1 MKLGGYSLAELCRA
15 LRERPELELKRDIR
29 LPARVLGIP
38 TESAWFPGGPIAN
51 GDDTAALPDQD
62 GFTLLA
68 AEGMRPEFVAADP
81 WFAGFC
87 AVMVNLSD
95 VAAMGGRPWAIVDVL
110 FSGGSDAE
118 QVLLGMRDASRS
130 FGVPIV
136 GGHTTRVSGP
146 TSLAA
151 AVLGR
156 ARRLISSYRA
166 RPGQAILVAVDL
178 RGAFRGGTAQFDA
191 ATSASA
197 ETLRRNLGILPEL
210 AEAELVSAG
219 KDISMAGLCGS
230 LAMLLET
237 SGVGAR
243 LELERVPAPA
253 NVDALRWLTA
263 FPSFGFVLTAE
274 PERADEVRRRFEA
287 AGVSCNVV
295 GRIDTTRR
303 LELHS
308 GAERAVYVDLRSE
321 ALTGFG
327 VR

>member
-1 MKLGGYSLAELCRA
+1 MKLGGYSLSTLCEA
-15 LRERPELELKRDIR
+15 LRARPELELKRDIR
-29 LPARVLGIP
+29 LPARVLGARS
-38 TESAWFPGGPIAN
+38 ESAWFAGGDIAN
-51 GDDTAALPDQD
+51 GDDTAALPDGD
-62 GFTLLA
+62 GFTLFA

-95 VAAMGGRPWAIVDVL
+95 VAAMGGRPWAVVDVL
-110 FSGGSDAE
+110 FSGSSDNE
-118 QVLLGMRDASRS
+118 QILLGMREASRS

-136 GGHTTRVSGP
+136 GGHTTRVDGNSV
-146 TSLAA
+146 LAV

-166 RPGQAILVAVDL
+166 RPGQAILAAFDL
-178 RGAFRGGTAQFDA
+178 RGAFRGATSQFDA

-197 ETLRRNLGILPEL
+197 ATLRRNLSVLPEL

-219 KDISMAGLCGS
+219 KDVSMAGLCGS

-243 LELERVPAPA
+243 LTLDEVPAPP

-274 PERADEVRRRFEA
+274 PERAEEVQRRFA
-287 AGVSCNVV
+287 AVGLTCSVV
-295 GRIDTTRR
+295 GEIDASRR
-303 LELHS
+303 LELCS
-308 GAERAVYVDLRSE
+308 FGERALYADLGVE
-321 ALTGFG
+321 VLTGFG
-327 VR
+327 SR

>member
-118 QVLLGMRDASRS
+118 QVLLGMRDASRA

-136 GGHTTRVSGP
+136 GGHTTRVSGAS
-146 TSLAA
+146 SLALSKA
-151 AVLGR
+151 AM
-156 ARRLISSYRA
+156 ASS
-166 RPGQAILVAVDL
+166 
-178 RGAFRGGTAQFDA
+178 
-191 ATSASA
+191 
-197 ETLRRNLGILPEL
+197 
-210 AEAELVSAG
+210 
-219 KDISMAGLCGS
+219 
-230 LAMLLET
+230 
-237 SGVGAR
+237 
-243 LELERVPAPA
+243 
-253 NVDALRWLTA
+253 
-263 FPSFGFVLTAE
+263 
-274 PERADEVRRRFEA
+274 
-287 AGVSCNVV
+287 
-295 GRIDTTRR
+295 
-303 LELHS
+303 
-308 GAERAVYVDLRSE
+308 
-321 ALTGFG
+321 
-327 VR
+327 